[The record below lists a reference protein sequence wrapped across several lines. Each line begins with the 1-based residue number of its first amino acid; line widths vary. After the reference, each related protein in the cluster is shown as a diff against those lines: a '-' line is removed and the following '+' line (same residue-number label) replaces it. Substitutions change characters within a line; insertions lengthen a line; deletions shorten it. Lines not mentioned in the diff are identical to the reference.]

1 MKRTNLIALGLL
13 AILGFTFSAFRPQQ
27 QMGLPIGTKAP
38 EIAQPNPEG
47 KIIKLSEVNKG
58 RYVLI
63 DFWASWC
70 GPCRMENPAVV
81 AAYKAFKNKK
91 MKGAKQKGVAIFSVS
106 LDRTKDAWTNA
117 IKKDSLN
124 WDWHVSDLGYWSSVP
139 AKTYGVNSIPIN
151 FLLDP
156 SGTIVAKNL
165 RGAALERELEKYE
178 EK

>member
-1 MKRTNLIALGLL
+1 MKRTHFFVLGII
-13 AILGFTFSAFRPQQ
+13 AILGITFTAFRPQQ

-38 EIAQPNPEG
+38 EIAQPSPDG

-58 RYVLI
+58 RYVLV

-81 AAYKAFKNKK
+81 AAYKAFQNKK

-106 LDRTKDAWTNA
+106 LDRSKDAWINA

-124 WDWHVSDLGYWSSVP
+124 WEWHVSDLGYWNSAP
-139 AKTYGVNSIPIN
+139 ARTYGVNSIPIN
-151 FLLDP
+151 FLVDP
-156 SGTIVAKNL
+156 TGTIVAKNL
-165 RGAALERELEKYE
+165 RGMALENELKKYAQ
-178 EK
+178 